1 MAGGAET
8 LSGSNTYTGGTTLSA
23 GVLNAGSTGALGSSG
38 MISFG
43 GGVLQY
49 SAANQTDYSGR
60 FSNAANQS
68 YDIDTNGQT
77 VTYASAL
84 TSSGGALTKLGAGTL
99 VLAANETYSGPTTVN
114 GGVLQLGAGGTTGSV
129 AGAIGDNATLAFDR
143 SDTDV
148 YAGVITGAGVVN
160 QIGSGIVS
168 LTGSNSASAGQF
180 TGTANVNAG
189 VLAING
195 TFGDTAANSAV
206 VNVNTGGTLHGS
218 GTLDGSVVVN
228 GGTVSAGNSPGTL
241 TVAGNYTLTSGST
254 SLFELGAPGVV
265 GGTNNDLIIVGGNL
279 TLGGALSLV
288 SATSATSPPVSGD
301 YRLFNYGGTLSGS
314 FASVSTP
321 SANSTGTVYTNIPG
335 QVNVLLQNGNQSVQY
350 YDGADMTG
358 ATAGGQGGTG
368 TWNATNTNWTGS
380 PTSAVNDVWRSGVG
394 IFGGTAGTVTVT
406 GAQAVQ
412 GLQFI
417 VDGYQLV
424 GSGSLTLMGDP
435 NSTVAQSFFNVNG
448 GVGATIA
455 TTLTGAGIGLNK
467 LGAGTLTLTGTDSY
481 TGLTS
486 INAGTL
492 ALTGTGSI
500 AASSGVVDGGVFDIS
515 GTTSGAS
522 ITTLSGAGSVTLG
535 AETLT
540 LTNASGTFAGA
551 ASGTGGL
558 TVSGGTETL
567 TGANTYTGV
576 TAIGAGATL
585 ALSGTGS
592 IASSSGV
599 ADAGT
604 FSLAALSSGP
614 SITSLSGAGSVTL
627 GAETLTLTN
636 ASGTFSGVASGTGG
650 LTLAGGT
657 ETLTGANTYTG
668 ATSINAGTT
677 LALSAAGSIAASSG
691 VADAGTFNIAGHA
704 NGTTIAGLS
713 GTGSV
718 ILGANTLTLTNGGTF
733 AGVASGTGGLTIA
746 AGNETLTGNNTYTGT
761 TTVSGGALTLG
772 VGGTTGSVAGP
783 IALASGVLTI
793 NHSNGVTLAGAISG
807 GGSLVQAGAGTTV
820 LTGADSYTGLT
831 SITAGTLALSG
842 AGSIAASSGVV
853 DGGVFDISGTT
864 SGASITTL
872 SGAGSVTLGAETL
885 TLTNAS
891 GTFAGAASGTGG
903 LTVSGGTETLT
914 GANTYTGVTAI
925 GAGAT
930 LALSGTGSIA
940 SSSGVAD
947 AGTFSLAALSSGP
960 SITSL
965 SGAGSVTLGANTLTL
980 TNAAGTFSGVASGT
994 GGLTLAGGTETLTGA
1009 NTYTGATAING
1020 GTLTLGG
1027 TGSALP
1033 ATSVV
1038 TVASGATLALASNQ
1052 TLGSL
1057 SSTGAVN
1064 LGSSVLSINA
1074 NGATTTISGP
1084 IVGTGGL
1091 TKIGGGELFLTG
1103 TDTFSGP
1110 TTVAAGILA
1119 INGALPNSVVSVL
1132 SGGALHGSGV
1142 AGNVAIGAGG
1152 IIAPGNSIG
1161 TLTVAG
1167 NLTLAPTAIYQ
1178 DEVNAAGASD
1188 LIQVGGKATLGG
1200 TVQVLAAPG
1209 SYARQTIY
1217 TILTAA
1223 GGVTGTFN
1231 GGATSN
1237 FAFLTPTLIYGPNTV
1252 TLQLSSN
1259 NVPFQTLAATPNQV
1273 GVATALY
1280 ASSPSSALFNAVL
1293 VQTTD
1298 GARQAFNALSG
1309 EIYATAKTVQLNDTH
1324 YVRDAVLDRL
1334 REAGDGGAHG
1344 PGYSAANLAPGDV
1357 QLTAWAQ
1364 YVGAWSRGTSQAGG
1378 VAPSQGD
1385 TAGAILGLDGALR
1398 DWRVGVAVAQ
1408 LESNLNVVDRD
1419 SHQSLETSHVAIYGG
1434 GPVWGALKARVGF
1447 DYAWNDIDAGRNVTF
1462 PGFSE
1467 QLGSHYHSRSED
1479 AFGELG
1485 YGLRYGRLA
1494 IEPYANLTYVRL
1506 DSDGF
1511 SEGNEAAALQGR
1523 GEAQDAVFS
1532 DLGLRFSA
1540 TFRLDTSVLQPY
1552 ANLAWRH
1559 VYGGTGSS
1567 EALTFESTGTSF
1579 IVQGQSLD
1587 HDAGK
1592 IETGLALHTPVGATF
1607 TAGYIGQIS
1616 QSWQDHQARV
1626 ALSWAF

>member
-1 MAGGAET
+1 
-8 LSGSNTYTGGTTLSA
+8 
-23 GVLNAGSTGALGSSG
+23 

-60 FSNAANQS
+60 FSNAANQA

-129 AGAIGDNATLAFDR
+129 AGAIADNATLAFDR

-380 PTSAVNDVWRSGVG
+380 PTSAINDVWRSGVG

-424 GSGSLTLMGDP
+424 GSGSLTLTGDP

-515 GTTSGAS
+515 GATSGAS
-522 ITTLSGAGSVTLG
+522 ITTISGAGSVTLG
-535 AETLT
+535 AKNLT
-540 LTNASGTFAGA
+540 LTNAAGTFSGA
-551 ASGTGGL
+551 AFGTGGL

-592 IASSSGV
+592 IASSSGI
-599 ADAGT
+599 AD
-604 FSLAALSSGP
+604 
-614 SITSLSGAGSVTL
+614 
-627 GAETLTLTN
+627 
-636 ASGTFSGVASGTGG
+636 SGTFDISGHT
-650 LTLAGGT
+650 
-657 ETLTGANTYTG
+657 
-668 ATSINAGTT
+668 
-677 LALSAAGSIAASSG
+677 
-691 VADAGTFNIAGHA
+691 
-704 NGTTIAGLS
+704 NGTDIAGLS
-713 GTGSV
+713 GAGSV

-733 AGVASGTGGLTIA
+733 AGVASGAGGLTIA
-746 AGNETLTGNNTYTGT
+746 AGNEILTGNNTYAGT
-761 TTVSGGALTLG
+761 TTVSGGNLTLG
-772 VGGTTGSVAGP
+772 AGGTSGAVTGP
-783 IALASGVLTI
+783 IVLASGVLTI
-793 NHSNGVTLAGAISG
+793 NRSNTVSLAAISG
-807 GGSLVQAGAGTTV
+807 GGGLVQAGTGTTV
-820 LTGADSYTGLT
+820 LTGVNSYTGLT
-831 SITAGTLALSG
+831 SIGAGTLALSG

-853 DGGVFDISGTT
+853 DGGVFDISAAA

-872 SGAGSVTLGAETL
+872 SGAGSATLG
-885 TLTNAS
+885 
-891 GTFAGAASGTGG
+891 
-903 LTVSGGTETLT
+903 V
-914 GANTYTGVTAI
+914 
-925 GAGAT
+925 
-930 LALSGTGSIA
+930 
-940 SSSGVAD
+940 
-947 AGTFSLAALSSGP
+947 
-960 SITSL
+960 
-965 SGAGSVTLGANTLTL
+965 NTLTL
-980 TNAAGTFSGVASGT
+980 TNAAGTFAGATSGT
-994 GGLTLAGGTETLTGA
+994 GGLILAGGTETLTGA
-1009 NTYTGATAING
+1009 NTYTGATAVNA

-1027 TGSALP
+1027 TGSALST
-1033 ATSVV
+1033 ASAV

-1057 SSTGAVN
+1057 ASTGTVN
-1064 LGSSVLSINA
+1064 LGSSVLSVNA
-1074 NGATTTISGP
+1074 NGATTTLSGP

-1091 TKIGGGELFLTG
+1091 TKVGGGELFLTG

-1408 LESNLNVVDRD
+1408 LESNLTVVDRD

-1447 DYAWNDIDAGRNVTF
+1447 DYAWNDIDAWRNVTF

-1467 QLGSHYHSRSED
+1467 QFGSHYHSRSED